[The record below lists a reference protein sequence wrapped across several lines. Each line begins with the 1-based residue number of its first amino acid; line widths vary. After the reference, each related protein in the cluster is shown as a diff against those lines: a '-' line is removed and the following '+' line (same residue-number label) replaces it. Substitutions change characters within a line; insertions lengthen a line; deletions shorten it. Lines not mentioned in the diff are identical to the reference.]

1 MAPPSELPSPQA
13 PELGFSISHQRV
25 ELDIDLPTQSL
36 RGRTEII
43 LNPHSK
49 DLKTVRLNCR
59 QCILSRL
66 VVNNRPCPGAAYQ
79 DPYSRAK
86 LPWKAGVHQYH
97 MLQQKVEG
105 QLKDPPDQELLLHLP
120 KSTKIDELDP
130 FSEEAQGILLSKT
143 LGKTDSRAGS
153 VTAIDLSQSARTGVE
168 QTARFT
174 PITVNIDFVIKK
186 IRDGMHFVGWE
197 EGDLRYPHA
206 YTTNSLSPGAACCLF
221 PCTDDLTSR
230 STWEISIKCQ
240 KTVGDGLRSF
250 SNSKVQLQ
258 SNGTNGNPNR
268 PSGNDKYDDFSDE
281 DKALDLAVICTGD
294 MTDEV
299 RKPCL
304 CTVKISSSLQII
316 DPRDPTKKT
325 TSFTCTTPISV
336 QHVGFAIGPFE
347 HVDLAEFRESDE
359 DERLGQNAVPVHGF
373 CLPGR
378 SDETKNTCLPLAK
391 VRPPNAD
398 RTMRLKLVGYG
409 LLCFDIWVLPILK
422 LQALLC

>member
-1 MAPPSELPSPQA
+1 MLLSSARGFDPGRYVCRTTDNNPFANNIYEHHTLCLGILIVIMAPSSELPSPQA

-25 ELDIDLPTQSL
+25 ELDIDLPTKSL
-36 RGRTEII
+36 RGRTEIV

-66 VVNNRPCPGAAYQ
+66 VVNNKPCPGAAYQ

-86 LPWKAGVHQYH
+86 LPWKASVHQYH

-120 KSTKIDELDP
+120 KNTKIDELDP
-130 FSEEAQGILLSKT
+130 FSEEAQGILLSRT
-143 LGKTDSRAGS
+143 LGKSDSRADS
-153 VTAIDLSQSARTGVE
+153 VTAIDLTQSTRTGVE

-174 PITVNIDFVIKK
+174 PITVNIDFVVKN
-186 IRDGMHFVGWE
+186 IRDGMNFVGWE

-240 KTVGDGLRSF
+240 KTVGDALRSF
-250 SNSKVQLQ
+250 SSAKVQLQ
-258 SNGTNGNPNR
+258 SNGANGNHNGS
-268 PSGNDKYDDFSDE
+268 SGSGKYDDFSDE

-299 RKPCL
+299 SKP
-304 CTVKISSSLQII
+304 
-316 DPRDPTKKT
+316 
-325 TSFTCTTPISV
+325 
-336 QHVGFAIGPFE
+336 
-347 HVDLAEFRESDE
+347 
-359 DERLGQNAVPVHGF
+359 
-373 CLPGR
+373 
-378 SDETKNTCLPLAK
+378 
-391 VRPPNAD
+391 
-398 RTMRLKLVGYG
+398 
-409 LLCFDIWVLPILK
+409 
-422 LQALLC
+422 